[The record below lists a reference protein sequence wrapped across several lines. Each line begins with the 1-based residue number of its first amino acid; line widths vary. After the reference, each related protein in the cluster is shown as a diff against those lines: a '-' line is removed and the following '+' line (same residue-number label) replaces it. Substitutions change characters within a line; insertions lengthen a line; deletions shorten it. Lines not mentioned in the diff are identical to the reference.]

1 MEEKQRQNSPIV
13 KEYKKFYI
21 YLNEY
26 EERNLNLLNVNG
38 QLISEKRKLVDSWK
52 ESFQEKWVDFN
63 VTNKEI
69 SNRTYL
75 KIRNKNIKI
84 ETPQNTWD
92 ICDNG
97 RYCNI
102 YIYIYIY
109 IYNIY
114 RGITLFCLT
123 YKTLSSIISTKLIY
137 YAKKLLYRTW
147 IHNE

>member
-1 MEEKQRQNSPIV
+1 
-13 KEYKKFYI
+13 
-21 YLNEY
+21 
-26 EERNLNLLNVNG
+26 
-38 QLISEKRKLVDSWK
+38 
-52 ESFQEKWVDFN
+52 